1 MLLQVLFEGLVMGL
15 IYALLSMGIAMIW
28 GVCGILSFS
37 QGEFMMISM
46 YLTYFLYTAFGID
59 PALSIPLV
67 MIIMFF
73 AGVLTYRTI
82 ITKALKA
89 PVLSQRL
96 VTFALGMVLTNGM
109 VMLVGSRTKTID
121 HFLFEGSINLGLIN
135 VSKQKLVPMIVAI
148 IVTVALFLFLNRTK
162 IGRSIRATA
171 QNKTAAGLMGINTA
185 RAHSIAFGIST
196 AIAGA
201 AGASLTYYYFI
212 TPTVGAGFLIFGFM
226 AVCIGGIGSIAGAAA
241 GGLLIGFADLLS
253 GTYLSVS
260 YKYVAVI
267 LVFLLVVSLK
277 PKGLFGGK

>member
-73 AGVLTYRTI
+73 VGVLTYRTI

-96 VTFALGMVLTNGM
+96 VTFALVLC
-109 VMLVGSRTKTID
+109 
-121 HFLFEGSINLGLIN
+121 
-135 VSKQKLVPMIVAI
+135 
-148 IVTVALFLFLNRTK
+148 
-162 IGRSIRATA
+162 RS
-171 QNKTAAGLMGINTA
+171 
-185 RAHSIAFGIST
+185 
-196 AIAGA
+196 
-201 AGASLTYYYFI
+201 
-212 TPTVGAGFLIFGFM
+212 
-226 AVCIGGIGSIAGAAA
+226 
-241 GGLLIGFADLLS
+241 
-253 GTYLSVS
+253 
-260 YKYVAVI
+260 
-267 LVFLLVVSLK
+267 
-277 PKGLFGGK
+277 